1 MKLFKK
7 NKKENEEKQVILD
20 ENGNVIDHPNKK
32 KGEGKV
38 MKIVKKV
45 AVGLGLAAVGV
56 ATFVAVGVAMAYS
69 DGCEDLSTTTDNG
82 DETNTSDTDE
92 SVSEDNYSDEVAES
106 TTEE

>member
-7 NKKENEEKQVILD
+7 NKKENEEKQTILD
-20 ENGNVIDHPNKK
+20 ENGKVIDHPNK

-82 DETNTSDTDE
+82 DETDTSGTDD
-92 SVSEDNYSDEVAES
+92 SVSENTYSDEIAES